1 MIDLRSD
8 TVTKPTDAMRQAMA
22 QAEVDDDVIDVDPT
36 VDQLQRRTADLLGKE
51 AALFVPSG
59 TMANQIA
66 VRLHCRPGDELL
78 CDSGCHVF
86 HYEQGGFAQLS
97 GVVLRPLEGQFGVL
111 QPEQLEG
118 QIHPDNEH
126 LVRTRLIWI
135 ENTHNR
141 GGGRVQPFPQV
152 TKICQWAH
160 ANDLRTHLD
169 GARLMNAVVAT
180 GITAE
185 QWAAGFDTVSICYSK
200 GLGAPVGSAI
210 AGSREL
216 ISVAR
221 RHRKLFGGGMR
232 QAGIIAAGALHAL
245 EHHVERLAEDHVH
258 ARLLA
263 EAVAASEGLSLY
275 PDQIDTNMVIFKVA
289 ANLGTAAQFAAALK
303 SRHVWMLAVGPDLL
317 RAVTHLD
324 VTTTQ
329 IVEAAKII
337 PQTAH
342 DLATG
347 RLVVREEEPA
357 Y

>member
-8 TVTKPTDAMRQAMA
+8 TVTKPTDAMRQAMG

-36 VDQLQRRTADLLGKE
+36 VDRLQRRTAELLGKE

-78 CDSGCHVF
+78 CESGCHVF

-97 GVVLRPLEGQFGVL
+97 GVVLRTLDGQFGVL
-111 QPEQLEG
+111 QPEQFKG

-141 GGGRVQPFPQV
+141 GGGRVQPFEAV
-152 TKICQWAH
+152 TRICHWARE
-160 ANDLRTHLD
+160 NGLRTHLD
-169 GARLMNAVVAT
+169 GARLMNAVVAS
-180 GITAE
+180 GIAADR
-185 QWAAGFDTVSICYSK
+185 WADGFDTVSICYSK

-210 AGSREL
+210 AGSRDM
-216 ISVAR
+216 IAVAR

-245 EHHVERLAEDHVH
+245 EHHVGRLAEDHAN
-258 ARLLA
+258 ARTLA
-263 EAVAASEGLSLY
+263 EAIATAEGLTLF
-275 PDQIDTNMVIFKVA
+275 PEQIDTNMVIFKVGPE
-289 ANLGTAAQFAAALK
+289 LGTAARFAAALK
-303 SRHVWMLAVGPDLL
+303 SRGVWMLAVGPDLL

-324 VTTTQ
+324 VTRAQ
-329 IVEAAKII
+329 ITAAADII
-337 PQTAH
+337 PQTAR

-347 RLVVREEEPA
+347 ALVVQDEEPA